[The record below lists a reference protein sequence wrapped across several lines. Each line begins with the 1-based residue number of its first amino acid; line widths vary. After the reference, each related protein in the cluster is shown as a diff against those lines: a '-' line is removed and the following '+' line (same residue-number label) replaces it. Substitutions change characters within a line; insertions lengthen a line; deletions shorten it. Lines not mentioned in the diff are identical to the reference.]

1 MIEGDK
7 VVIELVREY
16 DKIRL
21 LEFEV
26 WDNLVNQ

>member
-7 VVIELVREY
+7 AATELAREH

-26 WDNLVNQ
+26 RDNLVN